1 MVDVWFPAFEINR
14 LFSRLFDGDET
25 VAKIAEK
32 AAEHAV
38 VGKQHD
44 YVLGEK
50 ASEERVS

>member
-1 MVDVWFPAFEINR
+1 MNG
-14 LFSRLFDGDET
+14 LFFRLFDGDET

-32 AAEHAV
+32 AVEHV
-38 VGKQHD
+38 VVAKQHD